1 MRVDDRDT
9 IVRVSV
15 LRPHD
20 PVTDRAAALIGE
32 LATHKTDEPMLAEPM
47 ERLTARLVDA
57 VVWFVASVLMSMV
70 ATLLTQLFFDAPR
83 GKDPLGREV
92 DFIHPAAGWI
102 AFVLMLAGL
111 YLYEVLPTVRNGTYF
126 AKARGHLLVVGPDG
140 RPPGL
145 GRATVRWFAFWGPL
159 VASLLFFGATFG
171 TSLGLIAFLT
181 EGAAVVLVA
190 LPFVREDKRNVP
202 DLIAGTHVLAVR

>member
-1 MRVDDRDT
+1 M
-9 IVRVSV
+9 SV
-15 LRPHD
+15 LPAHD
-20 PVTDRAAALIGE
+20 PVTDRAAALLGE

-57 VVWFVASVLMSMV
+57 VVWFIASILMSMV

-102 AFVLMLAGL
+102 AFGLMLVAL
-111 YLYEVLPTVRNGTYF
+111 FCYEVLPTARKGTHF
-126 AKARGHLLVVGPDG
+126 AKARGHLLVAGPDG
-140 RPPGL
+140 RRPGW
-145 GRATVRWFAFWGPL
+145 GRASVRWVTFWGPL
-159 VASLLFFGATFG
+159 VGSLLFFGATFG
-171 TSLGLIAFLT
+171 TSLGLVALLT
-181 EGAAVVLVA
+181 EAAAVALVA

-202 DLIAGTHVLAVR
+202 DLLAGTRVMAVR